1 MHPDTVADMAGSVV
15 HHGSANDRVYLMKLA
30 TGNPAETV
38 QDLESLALARGYSK
52 IIAKVPDTVRDCFE
66 TAGYRTEAEIPR
78 YFTGKEKVRFMAKYL
93 SPERRR
99 QRQADRI
106 AQVLETARKK
116 ASEEAP
122 AAIADRFSFRV
133 PTPNDAEAMA
143 ELYRQVFAT
152 YPFPIHDPAYLRRT
166 MAENVAYFGIWD
178 GGRLVALSSAE
189 MCTASRSAEM
199 TDFATLPEY
208 RGSGLASFLLQKMEE
223 EMPERGVRTAYT
235 IARAVSFG
243 MNITFARQ
251 GYRFGGT
258 LTNNTNISGDLE
270 SMNVWYKPLE

>member
-30 TGNPAETV
+30 AGNPAETV

-66 TAGYRTEAEIPR
+66 TAGYRTEAEI
-78 YFTGKEKVRFMAKYL
+78 
-93 SPERRR
+93 
-99 QRQADRI
+99 Q
-106 AQVLETARKK
+106 TARKK

-122 AAIADRFSFRV
+122 GAIADRFSFRV